1 MKNQEKR
8 KHRRV
13 SSLNLSY
20 ICLDEEGKVVKQGMC
35 RTLNVSESGLLLET
49 HFPITAEHTV
59 ILSLGLEDDLVELK
73 GRPVHVNSRQQG
85 VYEVGIE
92 FVDPP
97 EKALETVQKFIK
109 SLATPRP

>member
-20 ICLDEEGKVVKQGMC
+20 ICLDEEGRAVKQGMC

-49 HFPITAEHTV
+49 HFPIAAEHTV
-59 ILSLGLEDDLVELK
+59 ILSIGLEDDLVEVR
-73 GRPVHVNSRQQG
+73 GRPVHVNSKHQG

-92 FVDPP
+92 FVDPDK
-97 EKALETVQKFIK
+97 KALSTVRKFIR
-109 SLATPRP
+109 SLSTS

>member
-8 KHRRV
+8 KHQRV

-20 ICLDEEGKVVKQGMC
+20 ICLDEEGKAVKQGMC

-49 HFPITAEHTV
+49 HFPIAAEHTV
-59 ILSLGLEDDLVELK
+59 VLSLGLEDDLVEVK
-73 GRPVHVNSRQQG
+73 GRPVHVHSKKQG

-92 FVDPP
+92 FVDLD
-97 EKALETVQKFIK
+97 KKTLKTVKQFIQ
-109 SLATPRP
+109 SLSIKT

>member
-8 KHRRV
+8 KHRRI

-20 ICLDEEGKVVKQGMC
+20 ICLDEEGTVVKQGMC

-49 HFPITAEHTV
+49 HFPIAAEHTV

-73 GRPVHVNSRQQG
+73 GRPIHVHSKKKG

-92 FVDPP
+92 FVAPD
-97 EKALETVQKFIK
+97 EKALKTVKQFIR
-109 SLATPRP
+109 SLAIEA